1 MPTGQNAVAI
11 VGVLFERRD
20 LCKWQRTTLHSFRFL
35 DNCCNF
41 HLMHCILISE
51 KVNVLILL
59 STIYHLKYY
68 IQSYVVIISKGAG

>member
-41 HLMHCILISE
+41 HLMHCILISR

-59 STIYHLKYY
+59 SAMLTD
-68 IQSYVVIISKGAG
+68 IQSYLVIISKGEE

>member
-41 HLMHCILISE
+41 HLMHCILISQM
-51 KVNVLILL
+51 VNVLILFSAML
-59 STIYHLKYY
+59 TY
-68 IQSYVVIISKGAG
+68 IQSYLVIISKGAE

>member
-35 DNCCNF
+35 DDRRNVN
-41 HLMHCILISE
+41 LMHCLLVSQ
-51 KVNVLILL
+51 KLNVFLLL
-59 STIYHLKYY
+59 STIYHLKWTNMATY
-68 IQSYVVIISKGAG
+68 I